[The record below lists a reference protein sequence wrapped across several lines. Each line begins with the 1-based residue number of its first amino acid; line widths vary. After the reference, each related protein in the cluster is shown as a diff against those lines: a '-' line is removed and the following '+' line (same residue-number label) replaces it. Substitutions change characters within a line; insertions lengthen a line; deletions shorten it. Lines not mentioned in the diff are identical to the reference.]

1 MLLHLRAAKE
11 AGRAAGRLYAPS
23 RSIWRVA
30 TEIRKESIRA
40 VDGVGDFRSHG
51 LVKGDRAGVT
61 LDRVMFAALAFHL
74 LALHLFAFAL
84 VALSMCHFF
93 LALALALQ
101 NLAFP

>member
-1 MLLHLRAAKE
+1 
-11 AGRAAGRLYAPS
+11 
-23 RSIWRVA
+23 
-30 TEIRKESIRA
+30 
-40 VDGVGDFRSHG
+40 
-51 LVKGDRAGVT
+51 
-61 LDRVMFAALAFHL
+61 MFAALAFHL